1 MMEARMT
8 RSLILLSLIAL
19 PMAACTPAE
28 QSLAVGTLGGAAVGA
43 AVSSDDDRA
52 KGAVVGAI
60 VGATA
65 ATLLGPAS
73 QSGKCRYRDVDGTE
87 FIADC

>member
-1 MMEARMT
+1 MT
-8 RSLILLSLIAL
+8 RTLIAL
-19 PMAACTPAE
+19 TLLALPIAACTPAE

-43 AVSSDDDRA
+43 AISSDEDRT
-52 KGAVVGAI
+52 KGAIAGAV

-65 ATLLGPAS
+65 ATLLGPAT
-73 QSGKCRYRDVDGTE
+73 QSGKCRYRGSDGTV